1 MFLKFESI
9 HKLQNHLAAASVPRV
24 TSCSP
29 VSNWK
34 LFQSFSRMEAVQ
46 VAQEKDGFLPL
57 FFGPSFRR
65 FTVFDLDSREARE
78 VIFGPADFSHSHID
92 HLWSIQSSEPRN
104 HLQHGQSWPKY
115 ESWNAI
121 QPFDCNSSLNYAHAH
136 LDAVYICVYTFIFIY
151 IYIILSFR
159 SSHTC
164 RSVHNK
170 ME

>member
-29 VSNWK
+29 VSNWFCCFNR
-34 LFQSFSRMEAVQ
+34 LVAEAVQ

-115 ESWNAI
+115 ESWSAI

-136 LDAVYICVYTFIFIY
+136 LDAVYICVYTFIY